1 MKGEFCR
8 VLTPDGLELQGIL
21 AIPEGGPADTSV
33 LHVHGLA
40 GNFYENRFVD
50 HVADAVTSCG
60 LNFLTV
66 NNRGH
71 DYISDFIVEEG
82 DGATG
87 SVQIGG
93 IYEIFE
99 DCLKDI
105 AAWTGFLR
113 SRASKRIILEGHSH
127 GALKVTYYSY
137 RADDPDIGGIVLLSP
152 SDDFGGQRER
162 VGEAFDEAVS
172 VAREMVDRGAG
183 RDLLPRTYFHYP
195 VSAQTFLDIFSKDS
209 ALGMF
214 NLSGTDRKHFAE
226 IESIEVPVLA
236 VVGSVDEAFLGS
248 SRAYL
253 DSLKAHLKNAP
264 SFEGRVIEGAPH
276 NYQGFDSEVAG
287 HIGRWL
293 ESSFG
298 PLS

>member
-8 VLTPDGLELQGIL
+8 VLTSDGLELQGIL
-21 AIPEGGPADTSV
+21 VAPEGGPADTSL

-50 HVADAVTSCG
+50 AVADAVTTCG
-60 LNFLTV
+60 MNFLTV

-99 DCLKDI
+99 DCVRDI

-113 SRASKRIILEGHSH
+113 SRGSTRIILQGHSH
-127 GALKVTYYSY
+127 GALKVTYYLH
-137 RADDPDIGGIVLLSP
+137 RKAEPDIAGLVLLSP
-152 SDDFGGQRER
+152 SDDFGCQRER
-162 VGEAFDEAVS
+162 VGQAFDEAVG
-172 VAREMVDRGAG
+172 VARDMVDRGAA
-183 RDLLPRTYFHYP
+183 RDLLPPGRFHYP
-195 VSAQTFLDIFSKDS
+195 VSAQTFLDIFTTGS

-214 NLSGTDRKHFAE
+214 NLSETDRKHFAE
-226 IESIEVPVLA
+226 LESIKVPVLA
-236 VVGSVDEAFLGS
+236 IVGSVEEAFLGS
-248 SRAYL
+248 PDGYL
-253 DSLKAHLKNAP
+253 DSLKARLKNAP
-264 SFEGRVIEGAPH
+264 GFEGRVIEGAPH
-276 NYQGFDSEVAG
+276 NYQGFDDQVAG
-287 HIGRWL
+287 HIAGWL
-293 ESSFG
+293 KSNFG
-298 PLS
+298 C